1 MEEDIPAA
9 VSGAGRKGGRT
20 IRPSA
25 SLSEYHT
32 NNNPALRTTRS
43 TAGSFTDQG
52 AGVPAPT
59 SVGVAPA
66 EGSALKFVVTIPKAP
81 ADGSSATKPAAPLA
95 SVPASSG
102 PEYAASV
109 PGEGIAANVTSSAA
123 QMVLF
128 FEFFRV
134 FVAYPNLL
142 DRTL

>member
-1 MEEDIPAA
+1 MEDDTPAA

-43 TAGSFTDQG
+43 TAGNFPDQG
-52 AGVPAPT
+52 AGVPAT
-59 SVGVAPA
+59 SVGAAP

-81 ADGSSATKPAAPLA
+81 ADGSSATKASAPPV

-102 PEYAASV
+102 AEYAASV
-109 PGEGIAANVTSSAA
+109 PGEGIAANATSSAA
-123 QMVLF
+123 QIVLF
-128 FEFFRV
+128 LEFFRG
-134 FVAYPNLL
+134 FVLYPNVL
-142 DRTL
+142 